1 MQNAGKWLIALMIL
15 IVLLLIALNFID
27 RKTSP
32 VPSTISVTT
41 ANQSGTSH
49 VLAHLSKIMPIERTA
64 NEETEI
70 DESFLSLIP
79 REQIEPCLQSR
90 GRNVT
95 NLLAAFHLS
104 KDTNYLNEL
113 AANFPNDPRVQFTV
127 LVQNTFSGDRRK
139 WIDAFKTSA
148 PDNPMGNYLSAE
160 DYFKNGDT
168 NAAVEELLAVNDK
181 IDFDD
186 DYSIES
192 QLNQKS
198 LAECSGKSPKEARI
212 ISMAA
217 FAGNNLPLLAI
228 YKRLTKYME
237 DLQKQFAVMGDKE
250 SVENIAIQQF
260 TLAGQIESGDSG
272 KFLINQLV
280 AMAVQSIAL
289 RQLDENTS
297 YDFLDDKTPAQVL
310 KEQKDQKRQFAE
322 LSKAFNASYPQL
334 TEDEFIQYSDRMK
347 TDGEL
352 AAMQWVVQQH
362 PPAQQ

>member
-90 GRNVT
+90 GRDIT

-168 NAAVEELLAVNDK
+168 NAAVEEL
-181 IDFDD
+181 
-186 DYSIES
+186 
-192 QLNQKS
+192 
-198 LAECSGKSPKEARI
+198 
-212 ISMAA
+212 
-217 FAGNNLPLLAI
+217 
-228 YKRLTKYME
+228 
-237 DLQKQFAVMGDKE
+237 
-250 SVENIAIQQF
+250 
-260 TLAGQIESGDSG
+260 
-272 KFLINQLV
+272 
-280 AMAVQSIAL
+280 
-289 RQLDENTS
+289 
-297 YDFLDDKTPAQVL
+297 
-310 KEQKDQKRQFAE
+310 
-322 LSKAFNASYPQL
+322 
-334 TEDEFIQYSDRMK
+334 
-347 TDGEL
+347 
-352 AAMQWVVQQH
+352 
-362 PPAQQ
+362 